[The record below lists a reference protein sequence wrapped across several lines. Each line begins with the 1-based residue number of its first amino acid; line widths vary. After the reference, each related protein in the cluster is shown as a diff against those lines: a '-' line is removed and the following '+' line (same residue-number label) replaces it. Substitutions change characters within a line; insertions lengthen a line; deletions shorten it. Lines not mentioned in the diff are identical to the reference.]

1 MKRVL
6 LCYLLLL
13 FGAQGVWAQSKTV
26 TGRVTSSDEPEGIPG
41 VNILIKG
48 SGSGTTTDL
57 DGGFSL
63 EVGSNDAVLVF
74 SFVGYTTKEER
85 VGNRSEINVVLKSDL
100 SELGEVIV
108 TAQGI
113 ERDERSLGYAV
124 QSIKGD
130 MVSQKSEPNLLNS
143 LQGKLTGVNIV
154 GASGAPGASTNINI
168 RGITSFTGSNQ
179 PLIVVDGI
187 IFNNDTD
194 NTQNTLFGSQPSNRL
209 NDIAPESI
217 ESVNVLK
224 GPAASVLYGS
234 RASAGAIVITTKSG
248 AGLENKT
255 EVTVTSSVNVQN
267 VYGLPKFQN
276 RYGQG
281 TQNDFNN
288 ISTGSWGPAF
298 GTPGFETVE
307 TSFGTTVPYQAY
319 PNNVID
325 FYQQGRIIQNGV
337 SIASG
342 DRDDNFIVAVNTSLQ
357 DGIVPNSSF
366 DRYNVQIGG
375 NKKLNNGIKVGGNV
389 TYVKSSSRNT
399 ITGNGGSAFGQITRI
414 PRSFDLVGMPFQ
426 DEFGNSLF
434 YNPAQNHPLWSTENE
449 YLQSTVDRV
458 FGNFTVGYDFS
469 DWLNVTYRVTADTY
483 TDRRKNLARIGSAR
497 TPAGSI
503 GEDMLYRSELNGD
516 LLITASKSNFL
527 TEGLD
532 ASLLLGQ
539 NLNQRN
545 FQSIGVFGSAL
556 NVPFFDNVSSAS
568 VFTGSGESSS
578 VRRLIG
584 HYAQLA
590 LAYNNYLFL
599 ELSGRV
605 DQSSTLPAGN
615 NAYFYPSVA
624 TSFVLTDA
632 FNIESNFLSYAKL
645 RASAATV
652 GRDADPYLLNT
663 FYGTAGFGNNLAS
676 ITFPIGV
683 GGANVPGFLPG
694 ARLGSEQLTPEFV
707 TSYEV
712 GGNFGLF
719 NNRLSI
725 DAAYF
730 FTRSTNQIFNVA
742 VSNSSGYDLQTTNVG
757 EMVNQGLELELSGTV
772 LQAGQFTWDL
782 GLNFTRIRN
791 EVREIAPGVDQSG
804 IPGDGFIG
812 LTPSIVVGQPYGVL
826 VGNQMQR
833 NGDGE
838 LLINPLTGAY
848 QPTLAG
854 QVIANPQ
861 PDWLAGLMNTFYYK
875 NFTLGVLIDTR
886 QGGDIYS
893 FGMVDQ
899 RNGGSLEMTGA
910 DRELPRV
917 LPGVIE
923 VGEGQYVPNNI
934 QVPAQTYWSGLGGLI
949 SESGVYDATVYRL
962 REVSLSYTL
971 PTKYLER
978 TPFGSASIGFSGR
991 NLWFFAPGFP
1001 GDPELNTQGAGNI
1014 QGLDLN
1020 GVPNTRN
1027 YGVNI
1032 RFTL

>member
-13 FGAQGVWAQSKTV
+13 FGVQGAWAQSKTV

-63 EVGSNDAVLVF
+63 EVGSGDAVLVF

-113 ERDERSLGYAV
+113 ERDERSLGYAI

-154 GASGAPGASTNINI
+154 GSSGAPGASTNINI

-187 IFNNDTD
+187 IFSNDTD

-209 NDIAPESI
+209 NDIAPETI
-217 ESVNVLK
+217 ESINVLK
-224 GPAASVLYGS
+224 GPAAAVLYGS
-234 RASAGAIVITTKSG
+234 RASAGAIIITTKSG
-248 AGLENKT
+248 AGLANKT
-255 EVTVTSSVNVQN
+255 EVTVNSSVNFQN
-267 VYGLPKFQN
+267 VYGLPKLQN
-276 RYGQG
+276 QYGQG

-288 ISTGSWGPAF
+288 TSTGSWGPAF

-307 TSFGTTVPYQAY
+307 TSFGTTVPYQAF
-319 PNNVID
+319 PDNIRD
-325 FYQQGRIIQNGV
+325 FYQQGVIIQNGV
-337 SIASG
+337 SVASG
-342 DRDDNFIVAVNTSLQ
+342 DRDDNFIVSINSSLQ
-357 DGIVPNSSF
+357 EGIIPNSSF
-366 DRYNVQIGG
+366 DRTSVQIGG
-375 NKKLNNGIKVGGNV
+375 NKKLNNGVKVSGNV
-389 TYVKSSSRNT
+389 TYVKSQSRNT
-399 ITGNGGSAFGQITRI
+399 LTGNGGSAFGQITRI
-414 PRSFDLVGMPFQ
+414 PRSFDLVGQPFQ
-426 DEFGNSLF
+426 DDLGNSLY
-434 YNPAQNHPLWSTENE
+434 YNPSQNHPLWSLENE
-449 YLQSTVDRV
+449 FLESAVDRV
-458 FGNFTVGYDFS
+458 FGNFKVGYDVS
-469 DWLNVTYRVTADTY
+469 DWLNITYRVTADTY
-483 TDRRKNLARIGSAR
+483 VDRRKDVARIGAAR
-497 TPAGSI
+497 IRAGSI
-503 GEDMLYRSELNGD
+503 AEDMIYRAELNGD
-516 LLITASKSNFL
+516 LMITASKSNIL
-527 TEGLD
+527 TDGLD
-532 ASLLLGQ
+532 ATLLLGQ
-539 NLNQRN
+539 NINQRN
-545 FQSIGVFGSAL
+545 YQGIGVFGSAL

-568 VFTGSGESSS
+568 VFTGSEESSS
-578 VRRLIG
+578 VRRLLG

-605 DQSSTLPAGN
+605 DQSSTLPANN

-663 FYGTAGFGNNLAS
+663 FFTSATYGNNLAS

-683 GGANVPGFLPG
+683 GGASIPGFAVG
-694 ARLGSEQLTPEFV
+694 TRLGSDQLTPEFV

-730 FTRSTNQIFNVA
+730 YTKSTNQIFNVA
-742 VSNSSGYDLQTTNVG
+742 VSNSSGYDVQTTNVG
-757 EMVNQGLELELSGTV
+757 KMINQGLELELNGTV

-791 EVREIAPGVDQSG
+791 EVKEIAPGVDQSG
-804 IPGDGFIG
+804 IPGNGFIG
-812 LTPSIVVGQPYGVL
+812 LTPSIVKGHPYGVI

-833 NGDGE
+833 NNAGE
-838 LLINPLTGAY
+838 LLINPLTGGY
-848 QPTLAG
+848 QPTIAG

-861 PDWLAGLMNTFYYK
+861 PDWIAGLMNTFYYK
-875 NFTLGVLIDTR
+875 NFTLGVLVDTR

-899 RNGGSLEMTGA
+899 RNGGTLEMTGV

-949 SESGVYDATVYRL
+949 SESGVYDATVWRL
-962 REVSLSYTL
+962 REVSLSYNL
-971 PTKYLER
+971 PRRFLER
-978 TPFGSASIGFSGR
+978 TPFGEASIGFSGR

-1001 GDPELNTQGAGNI
+1001 GDPETNTQGAGNI

-1020 GVPNTRN
+1020 GMPNTRN

>member
-6 LCYLLLL
+6 LSLLLL
-13 FGAQGVWAQSKTV
+13 VFATNEMWAQSKAV
-26 TGRVTSSDEPEGIPG
+26 TGRVTSTEEPEGIPG

-48 SGSGTTTDL
+48 SSSGTTTDL
-57 DGGFSL
+57 DGRYTI
-63 EVGSNDAVLVF
+63 EVPSDQAVLVF
-74 SFVGYTTKEER
+74 SFIGYKTREER
-85 VGNRSEINVVLKSDL
+85 VGSRSEINVNLASDLEDL
-100 SELGEVIV
+100 SEFIV

-130 MVSQKSEPNLLNS
+130 LVSQKSEPNLLNS

-194 NTQNTLFGSQPSNRL
+194 NTQNTLFGSQPANRL

-217 ESVNVLK
+217 ESINVLK

-248 AGLENKT
+248 ANMNDKT
-255 EVTVTSSVNVQN
+255 EITVNSSVNFQN
-267 VYGLPKFQN
+267 VYGLPSFQN
-276 RYGQG
+276 QFGQG

-288 ISTGSWGPAF
+288 ISTASWGPAF

-307 TSFGTTVPYQAY
+307 TSFGTTVPYQAF
-319 PNNVID
+319 PNNVRD
-325 FYQQGRIIQNGV
+325 FYQRGRIVQNGV

-342 DRDDNFIVAVNTSLQ
+342 NRDDNFIVSVNSSLQ
-357 DGIVPNSSF
+357 DGIIPESF
-366 DRYNVQIGG
+366 FNRNNVQVGG
-375 NKKLNNGIKVGGNV
+375 NKKLNNGVKVSGNV
-389 TYVKSSSRNT
+389 TYVKSESRNT

-414 PRSFDLVGMPFQ
+414 PRSFDLVGEPFQ
-426 DEFGNSLF
+426 DELGNSLF
-434 YNPAQNHPLWSTENE
+434 YNPAQNHPLWSTQNE
-449 YLQSTVDRV
+449 FLESTVDRV
-458 FGNFTVGYDFS
+458 FGNFKVGYDIS
-469 DWLNVTYRVTADTY
+469 DWLNITYRVTADTY
-483 TDRRKNLARIGSAR
+483 TDRRKAVSRIGSAR

-503 GEDMLYRSELNGD
+503 ADDMIYRSELNGD
-516 LLITASKSNFL
+516 LLITASKSNIF
-527 TEGLD
+527 TEGLS

-539 NLNQRN
+539 NINQRN
-545 FQSIGVFGSAL
+545 LQTIGVLGSAL
-556 NVPFFDNVSSAS
+556 NVPFFDNVSNAS
-568 VFTGSGESSS
+568 VFTGSGEFSN
-578 VRRLIG
+578 VRRLLG
-584 HYAQLA
+584 YYAQLS
-590 LAYNNYLFL
+590 LDYNNYLFL

-615 NAYFYPSVA
+615 NAYFYPSIA

-632 FNIESNFLSYAKL
+632 FDIESDVLSYAKL

-663 FYGTAGFGNNLAS
+663 FFGTAGFGNNVAS
-676 ITFPIGV
+676 VQFPIGV
-683 GGANVPGFLPG
+683 GGANIPGFLPG
-694 ARLGSEQLTPEFV
+694 ARLGSDQLTPEFV

-712 GGNFGLF
+712 GGNVGLF

-742 VSNSSGYDLQTTNVG
+742 VSNASGFDVQTTNVG
-757 EMVNQGLELELSGTV
+757 EMVNQGIELELNATI
-772 LQAGQFTWDL
+772 LEAGNFSWDM

-804 IPGDGFIG
+804 IPGNGFIG
-812 LTPSIVVGQPYGVL
+812 LTPSIVVGQPYGVI
-826 VGNQMQR
+826 VGNAMQR
-833 NGDGE
+833 NAAGE
-838 LLINPLTGAY
+838 LLINPLTGGY
-848 QPTLAG
+848 LPGIAG

-861 PDWLAGLMNTFYYK
+861 PDWLAGLMNTFRYK
-875 NFTLGVLIDTR
+875 NWMMSVLVDTR

-899 RNGGSLEMTGA
+899 RNGGTLAMTGV
-910 DRELPRV
+910 DRDLPRV

-923 VGEGQYVPNNI
+923 VGDGQYVPNNI
-934 QVPAQTYWSGLGGLI
+934 QVPAQTYWAGLGGLI

-962 REVSLSYTL
+962 REVSLAYNL
-971 PTKYLER
+971 PRRFLER
-978 TPFGSASIGFSGR
+978 TPFGEASIGFSGR

>member
-13 FGAQGVWAQSKTV
+13 FGVQGVWAQSKTV

-154 GASGAPGASTNINI
+154 GASGAPGSSTNINI

-276 RYGQG
+276 QYGQG

-288 ISTGSWGPAF
+288 TATGSWGPAF
-298 GTPGFETVE
+298 GTPGFENVE

-319 PNNVID
+319 PNNIID

-357 DGIVPNSSF
+357 DGIIPNSTF

-375 NKKLNNGIKVGGNV
+375 NKKLNNGVKVGGNV

-399 ITGNGGSAFGQITRI
+399 LTGNGGSAFGQITRI

-426 DEFGNSLF
+426 DDLGNSLF
-434 YNPAQNHPLWSTENE
+434 YNPTQNHPLWSLENE
-449 YLQSTVDRV
+449 YLESNVDRV
-458 FGNFTVGYDFS
+458 FGNFTVGYDVS
-469 DWLNVTYRVTADTY
+469 DWLNITYRVTADTY
-483 TDRRKNLARIGSAR
+483 TDRRKDIARIGSAR

-503 GEDMLYRSELNGD
+503 AEDMLYRSELNGD
-516 LLITASKSNFL
+516 LMITASKSNFL
-527 TEGLD
+527 AEGLD
-532 ASLLLGQ
+532 ATLLLGQ

-545 FQSIGVFGSAL
+545 FQGIGVFGSAL

-590 LAYNNYLFL
+590 LAYNDYLFL

-632 FNIESNFLSYAKL
+632 LNIESDFLSYAKL
-645 RASAATV
+645 RASAARV

-683 GGANVPGFLPG
+683 GGANIPGFLPG

-712 GGNFGLF
+712 GGNVGLF

-757 EMVNQGLELELSGTV
+757 EMVNQGIELELSGTV

-812 LTPSIVVGQPYGVL
+812 LTPSIVVGQPYGVI

-899 RNGGSLEMTGA
+899 RNGGALEMTGV

-934 QVPAQTYWSGLGGLI
+934 QVPAQTYWAGLGGLI

-962 REVSLSYTL
+962 REVSLSYSL
-971 PTKYLER
+971 PRRFLER
-978 TPFGSASIGFSGR
+978 TPFGDASIGFSGR

-1001 GDPELNTQGAGNI
+1001 GDPELNSQGAGNI

>member
-6 LCYLLLL
+6 LSLLLL
-13 FGAQGVWAQSKTV
+13 VFATNEMWAQSKAV
-26 TGRVTSSDEPEGIPG
+26 TGRVTSTEEPEGIPG

-48 SGSGTTTDL
+48 SSSGTTTDL
-57 DGGFSL
+57 DGRYTI
-63 EVGSNDAVLVF
+63 EVPSDQAVLVF
-74 SFVGYTTKEER
+74 SFIGYKTREER
-85 VGNRSEINVVLKSDL
+85 VGSRSEINVNLASDLEDL
-100 SELGEVIV
+100 SEFIV

-130 MVSQKSEPNLLNS
+130 LVSQKSEPNLLNS

-194 NTQNTLFGSQPSNRL
+194 NTQNTLFGSQPANRL

-217 ESVNVLK
+217 ESINVLK

-248 AGLENKT
+248 ANMNDKT
-255 EVTVTSSVNVQN
+255 EITVNSSVNFQN
-267 VYGLPKFQN
+267 VYGLPSFQN
-276 RYGQG
+276 QFGQG

-288 ISTGSWGPAF
+288 ISTASWGPAF

-307 TSFGTTVPYQAY
+307 TSFGTTVPYQAF
-319 PNNVID
+319 PNNVRD
-325 FYQQGRIIQNGV
+325 FYQRGRIVQNGV

-342 DRDDNFIVAVNTSLQ
+342 NRDDNFIVSVNSSLQ
-357 DGIVPNSSF
+357 DGIIPESF
-366 DRYNVQIGG
+366 FNRNNVQVGG
-375 NKKLNNGIKVGGNV
+375 NKKLNNGVKVSGNV
-389 TYVKSSSRNT
+389 TYVKSESRNT

-414 PRSFDLVGMPFQ
+414 PRSFDLVGEPFQ
-426 DEFGNSLF
+426 DELGNSLF
-434 YNPAQNHPLWSTENE
+434 YNPAQNHPLWSTQNE
-449 YLQSTVDRV
+449 FLESTVDRV
-458 FGNFTVGYDFS
+458 FGNFKVGYDIS
-469 DWLNVTYRVTADTY
+469 DWLNITYRVTADTY
-483 TDRRKNLARIGSAR
+483 TDRRKAVSRIGSAR

-503 GEDMLYRSELNGD
+503 ADDMIYRSELNGD
-516 LLITASKSNFL
+516 LLITASKSNIF
-527 TEGLD
+527 TEGLS

-539 NLNQRN
+539 NINQRN
-545 FQSIGVFGSAL
+545 LQTIGVLGSAL
-556 NVPFFDNVSSAS
+556 NVPFFDNVSNAS
-568 VFTGSGESSS
+568 VFTGSGEFSN
-578 VRRLIG
+578 VRRLLG
-584 HYAQLA
+584 YYAQLS
-590 LAYNNYLFL
+590 LDYNNYLFL

-615 NAYFYPSVA
+615 NAYFYPSIA

-632 FNIESNFLSYAKL
+632 FNIESDVLSYAKL

-652 GRDADPYLLNT
+652 GRDADPYRLNT
-663 FYGTAGFGNNLAS
+663 FFGIAGFGNNVAS
-676 ITFPIGV
+676 VQFPIGV
-683 GGANVPGFLPG
+683 GGANIPGFSPG
-694 ARLGSEQLTPEFV
+694 AILGSDQLTPEFV

-712 GGNFGLF
+712 GGNIGLF

-730 FTRSTNQIFNVA
+730 FTRSTNQIFDVA
-742 VSNSSGYDLQTTNVG
+742 VSNASGFDVQTANVG
-757 EMVNQGLELELSGTV
+757 EMVNQGIELELNATI
-772 LQAGQFTWDL
+772 LEAGNFSWDM

-804 IPGDGFIG
+804 IPGNGFIG
-812 LTPSIVVGQPYGVL
+812 LTPSIVVGQPYGVI
-826 VGNQMQR
+826 VGNAMQR
-833 NGDGE
+833 NAAGE
-838 LLINPLTGAY
+838 LLINPLTGGY
-848 QPTLAG
+848 LPGIAG

-861 PDWLAGLMNTFYYK
+861 PDWLAGLMNTFRYK
-875 NFTLGVLIDTR
+875 NWMMSVLVDTR

-899 RNGGSLEMTGA
+899 RNGGTLAMTGV
-910 DRELPRV
+910 DRDLPRV

-923 VGEGQYVPNNI
+923 VGDGQYVPNNI
-934 QVPAQTYWSGLGGLI
+934 QVPAQTYWAGLGGLI

-962 REVSLSYTL
+962 REVSLAYNL
-971 PTKYLER
+971 PRRFLER
-978 TPFGSASIGFSGR
+978 TPFGEASIGFSGR